1 MPEDSHPSI
10 LQENTPDLIDGIGL
24 DSEIETAIPTL
35 GEAKIRSPLLTK
47 DYECFVSDQD
57 RVLIRAS
64 QKSLRTACDEGSE
77 PLSFELAGPRRQIYF
92 DPSKVRSAI
101 VTCGGLCPG
110 INDVIRAIVLAL
122 YHGYGVETVFGIRYG
137 LRGFIPEFSLPVVD
151 LTLEAVDRIHEYGGT
166 ILASSRGHQPVDAI
180 VDALERMNISILFLI
195 GGDGTF
201 RAGVKIVEEI
211 TQRGLNISVVAV
223 PKTIDNDI
231 YLVSKTFG
239 FDTAVEMACQS
250 IRCAHTEATGAPNGI
265 GLVKVMGRHSGF
277 IAATATNAL
286 REVNF
291 CLIPESDFDMQG
303 ENGLL
308 RSLERRLRNRNHA
321 VVIVAEGA
329 GQQYVADDKMARD
342 ESGNVKLGD
351 IGIFLRDS
359 FKEYFNK
366 IGIDTF
372 VRYIDPSYIVR
383 SVPAN
388 VADRL
393 YCGILGQNAVH
404 AAMTGKTAM
413 LVSMWNGRYVYVPI
427 ASAIKRSK
435 KVNLNS
441 RFWLSVLEA
450 TGQGTLKNE

>member
-1 MPEDSHPSI
+1 
-10 LQENTPDLIDGIGL
+10 
-24 DSEIETAIPTL
+24 
-35 GEAKIRSPLLTK
+35 
-47 DYECFVSDQD
+47 
-57 RVLIRAS
+57 
-64 QKSLRTACDEGSE
+64 
-77 PLSFELAGPRRQIYF
+77 
-92 DPSKVRSAI
+92 
-101 VTCGGLCPG
+101 
-110 INDVIRAIVLAL
+110 
-122 YHGYGVETVFGIRYG
+122 
-137 LRGFIPEFSLPVVD
+137 
-151 LTLEAVDRIHEYGGT
+151 
-166 ILASSRGHQPVDAI
+166 
-180 VDALERMNISILFLI
+180 MNISILFLI